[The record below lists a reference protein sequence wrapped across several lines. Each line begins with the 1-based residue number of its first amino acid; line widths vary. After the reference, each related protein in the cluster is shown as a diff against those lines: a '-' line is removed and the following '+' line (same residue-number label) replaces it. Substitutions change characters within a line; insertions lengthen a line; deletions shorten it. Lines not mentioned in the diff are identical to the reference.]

1 MNLALFLI
9 VLVVAFVVVRI
20 GAIAFQLTG
29 LEWSTAKFQ
38 AISCFTSTGFT
49 TKEAE
54 NITGHPQRR
63 RIASTLMVLGHAGL
77 VMMIATLVNSLRAQE
92 VVEQAFLRPILHF
105 DAPPLLVQFIHLLII
120 IVGAY
125 AIYKFFTN
133 ALIARK
139 LTEML
144 RKRVIKRQTL
154 KSISHEELLVATGGY
169 GVATVRIRQDH
180 PILGKPL
187 SESGLRKEDINVLAI
202 VRANETMPNPRPDVK
217 ILSGDELI
225 CFGKLEHIREE
236 FT

>member
-1 MNLALFLI
+1 MNLALFLM
-9 VLVVAFVVVRI
+9 VLVVSFIVVRI

-29 LEWSTAKFQ
+29 LEWSMAKFQ

-54 NITGHPQRR
+54 HIAGHPQRR

-77 VMMIATLVNSLRAQE
+77 VTMIATLVNSLRTQE
-92 VVEQAFLRPILHF
+92 VMEQTFLKPIFRF
-105 DAPPLLVQFIHLLII
+105 DLSPALVQFIHLII
-120 IVGAY
+120 LVTGVY
-125 AIYKFFTN
+125 LIYKFFTN

-139 LTEML
+139 LTELL
-144 RKRVIKRQTL
+144 RKRVIKRRTL

-169 GVATVRIRQDH
+169 GVATVRIREDH

-187 SESGLRKEDINVLAI
+187 YESGLRKEDINVLAI
-202 VRANETMPNPRPDVK
+202 VRGSETMPNPDANMR
-217 ILSGDELI
+217 ILKGDELI

-236 FT
+236 FI

>member
-1 MNLALFLI
+1 MNLALFLL
-9 VLVVAFVVVRI
+9 VLVIAFVVVRI

-29 LEWSTAKFQ
+29 LEWSAAKFQ

-54 NITGHPQRR
+54 HITGHPQRR

-77 VMMIATLVNSLRAQE
+77 VTMIATLVNSLRAQE
-92 VVEQAFLRPILHF
+92 VVEQTLLKPILHF
-105 DAPPLLVQFIHLLII
+105 DAPPILVQLIHLLII
-120 IVGAY
+120 IVGVY
-125 AIYKFFTN
+125 VIYKFFTN
-133 ALIARK
+133 ARIARK

-144 RKRVIKRQTL
+144 RRRVIKRQTL

-180 PILGKPL
+180 PILGKSL

-202 VRANETMPNPRPDVK
+202 VRASETMPNPRADVK
-217 ILSGDELI
+217 IVSGDELI

>member
-54 NITGHPQRR
+54 MIAGNPQRR
-63 RIASTLMVLGHAGL
+63 RVASTLMVLGHAGL
-77 VMMIATLVNSLRAQE
+77 VTMIATLVNTLGAQE
-92 VVEQAFLRPILHF
+92 VVKQGLSKSIPSSGL
-105 DAPPLLVQFIHLLII
+105 PPYMVQLIHLLIVI
-120 IVGAY
+120 IGVY
-125 AIYKFFTN
+125 LICKFFTN
-133 ALIARK
+133 TIVARK
-139 LTEML
+139 LTELL
-144 RKRVIKRQTL
+144 RKRVIKRQML
-154 KSISHEELLVATGGY
+154 KPITCEELLVATGGY

-180 PILGKPL
+180 SILGKSL

-202 VRANETMPNPRPDVK
+202 VRASETMANPKADTR

-225 CFGKLEHIREE
+225 CFGKLEHIRDQ

>member
-9 VLVVAFVVVRI
+9 VLIVSFIVVRI

-29 LEWSTAKFQ
+29 LEWSMAKFQ

-54 NITGHPQRR
+54 YITGHPQRR
-63 RIASTLMVLGHAGL
+63 RIASTLMVMGHAGL

-92 VVEQAFLRPILHF
+92 VVEQTLLRPIMHF
-105 DAPPLLVQFIHLLII
+105 DAPPFLVQMIHLLII
-120 IVGAY
+120 IIGAY

-169 GVATVRIRQDH
+169 GVATVRVQQGH

-202 VRANETMPNPRPDVK
+202 VRANETIPNPPADAN
-217 ILSGDELI
+217 ITQGDELI

-236 FT
+236 FA